1 MISASPSVDPRAL
14 PLALARFLV
23 VLLAAL
29 GLVLTAVAVA
39 PTAAAATGA
48 ISGAVNGPD
57 GPLAGVQV
65 TAYVPHPDYA
75 GEWNIVGTTST
86 DATGAYT
93 LSGLAA
99 RSYQIEF
106 VDPGRSYV
114 TEYYD
119 DVTSLN
125 AAAAVPVGT
134 TTVTG
139 IDATL
144 GLPSHIAGTVRD
156 TAGTGIPSVLVT
168 ALRFDPVDG
177 WVTDQTT
184 LTDDLGAYDVPGLSH
199 GVHRVEFRPYG
210 AQSGRYRL
218 EYWDDAASK
227 DEATDVTVAPA
238 STVNGIDAVLASVT
252 GAGRIL
258 GTVTGMAGDAVSDV
272 TVTVYSH
279 DATTDRWVA
288 RTRALTDATG
298 AYSLGGLAP
307 GTYRVGFAHD
317 DHVAE
322 FWQDAA
328 SLSGA
333 TDVVVGSSAT
343 VPGVDAD
350 LTSLPIT
357 NTSAPTVTGD
367 AVVGGT
373 LTATSGAWRPG
384 TGFSYQYEWLAD
396 DEPIAGATGSQY
408 QPGSADLGKA
418 ISVRVTASR
427 GSETPASA
435 TSVATG
441 PVTELTVANQTAPE
455 ITGTAQVHSTLTA
468 TDGTWTPSTGLT
480 FAYQWF
486 VGGVPVDGATLSTY
500 TLRPAD
506 ADQAVTVRVTAS
518 KPTYTP
524 ASATSAPTGA
534 VALAPLTNTVAPS
547 ISGPAQV
554 GATLTAA
561 RGTWSPDDGLTV
573 GYQWYVGGAPV
584 DGATGTTYHPVDGDV
599 GQSVTVLVSVSR
611 AGHQPASRLSAPT
624 SAVTIP
630 ALANTAMP
638 TVTGTPQ
645 VGGTLTATTG
655 EWSPSDGVVQQVE
668 WLVGGVPVDHEGSTY
683 SPTADDVGKAV
694 AVRVTATRAGFSPGH
709 PDVDPHRRRLRD
721 DREHR
726 GPAGHRHPAGR
737 TTAHRRAR
745 HLVALRAHLRLP
757 VARERQARERP
768 DREHLHR
775 APERAAPHGGRARDR
790 LRLRP
795 RRHRHLGADGGCQ
808 GRRAPPGAEAGCHRR
823 RPGRQGAARDG
834 GLGEPGRHQ
843 GDLPVAAQRPG
854 DPARHQGHLQ
864 ARHRRSPQADLGGG
878 HLRAGGLHDAPGDL
892 EADRRGAVAASQ
904 RPSSVRVRATTSAIA
919 ASAPVLAGVM
929 SMNPCTRPS

>member
-1 MISASPSVDPRAL
+1 MISASPSSNASARLRAL
-14 PLALARFLV
+14 LT
-23 VLLAAL
+23 LLAVV

-39 PTAAAATGA
+39 PTAAATTGA
-48 ISGAVNGPD
+48 ISGVVNGPE
-57 GPLAGVQV
+57 GPLTGVQV

-86 DATGAYT
+86 DATGSYT

-106 VDPGRSYV
+106 VDPGRNYV

-125 AAAAVPVGT
+125 VATPVPVGT

-144 GLPSHIAGTVRD
+144 GLPSHITGTVRD
-156 TAGTGIPSVLVT
+156 TAGAGIPSVLVT
-168 ALRFDPVDG
+168 ALRFDPVNG
-177 WVTDQTT
+177 WVTDQTA

-199 GVHRVEFRPYG
+199 GIHLVEFRPYG
-210 AQSGRYRL
+210 SQSGRYRL

-252 GAGRIL
+252 GAGRVL
-258 GTVTGMAGDAVSDV
+258 GAVTGMGGEAVSGAVV
-272 TVTVYSH
+272 TAYSR
-279 DATTDRWVA
+279 DATTDTWVS
-288 RTRALTDATG
+288 RTRALTDAVG
-298 AYSLGGLAP
+298 EYSLGGLAP
-307 GTYRVGFAHD
+307 GTYRVGFAYD
-317 DHVAE
+317 DHAAE
-322 FWQDAA
+322 FWQDAG
-328 SLSGA
+328 SLAEA

-343 VPGVDAD
+343 VSGIDAQ
-350 LTSLPIT
+350 LASAPIT
-357 NTSAPTVTGD
+357 NTSPPTVTGD

-373 LTATSGAWRPG
+373 LTATTGSWQPG
-384 TGFSYQYEWLAD
+384 TGFSYEYEWLAD

-427 GSETPASA
+427 GSEPPAGA
-435 TSVATG
+435 TSAPTAPVA
-441 PVTELTVANQTAPE
+441 ELVVVNQTAPG

-480 FAYQWF
+480 FAYQWL
-486 VGGVPVDGATLSTY
+486 VGGVPVDGATLRTY

-518 KPTYTP
+518 KPMHTP

-547 ISGPAQV
+547 ISGPAEV
-554 GATLTAA
+554 GGTLTAA
-561 RGTWSPDDGLTV
+561 RGTWSPDDGLAV

-584 DGATGTTYHPVDGDV
+584 DGATGTTYHPVEGDI
-599 GQSVTVLVSVSR
+599 GQTVTVLVSVSR
-611 AGHQPASRLSAPT
+611 AGHQPASRLSSPT
-624 SAVTIP
+624 SAVTMP

-694 AVRVTATRAGFSPGH
+694 AVRVTATRAGFAPATRTSTPTAMVYEPATNTVAPRVTGT
-709 PDVDPHRRRLRD
+709 PQVGRRLTAAPGTWSPSGLGYGYQWLVNGRPVSGQTASTFTVPPSAL
-721 DREHR
+721 RR
-726 GPAGHRHPAGR
+726 TVAVRVTAAGSGPAVTVTSAPTPAV
-737 TTAHRRAR
+737 RAGVLR
-745 HLVALRAHLRLP
+745 LVRKPAVTGVARVGKVLRATAGSVSPAATKATFRWLRN
-757 VARERQARERP
+757 
-768 DREHLHR
+768 
-775 APERAAPHGGRARDR
+775 GRAI
-790 LRLRP
+790 P
-795 RRHRHLGADGGCQ
+795 RAT
-808 GRRAPPGAEAGCHRR
+808 RATYK
-823 RPGRQGAARDG
+823 
-834 GLGEPGRHQ
+834 L
-843 GDLPVAAQRPG
+843 VT
-854 DPARHQGHLQ
+854 
-864 ARHRRSPQADLGGG
+864 
-878 HLRAGGLHDAPGDL
+878 
-892 EADRRGAVAASQ
+892 ADRRKRISVVVTY
-904 RPSSVRVRATTSAIA
+904 VRVGYTTLRATS
-919 ASAPVLAGVM
+919 
-929 SMNPCTRPS
+929 RPTATVR